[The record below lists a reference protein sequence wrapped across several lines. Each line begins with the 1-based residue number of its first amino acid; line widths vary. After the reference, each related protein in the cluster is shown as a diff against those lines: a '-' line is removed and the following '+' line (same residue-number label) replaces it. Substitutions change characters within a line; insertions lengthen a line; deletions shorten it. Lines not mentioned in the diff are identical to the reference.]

1 MGRLQGWMRAAV
13 LGQVTAILLTTAA
26 AAQDTEIQDTIGGQ
40 LQAFTERDIG
50 GAFGFAS
57 PTIQG
62 LFGTPEN
69 FGTMVRNGY
78 PMVWS
83 HDEVRFLELREIA
96 GVLYQK
102 VMIRDAQGVLHILD
116 YKMIETDRGWLID
129 GVSFLPGPDV
139 GA

>member
-1 MGRLQGWMRAAV
+1 MPILHRWIRSAV
-13 LGQVTAILLTTAA
+13 LGNVAAILLSSAA
-26 AAQDTEIQDTIGGQ
+26 TAQDAEIQETIGGQ
-40 LQAFTERDIG
+40 LQAFADRDVDE
-50 GAFGFAS
+50 AFGFAS
-57 PTIQG
+57 PMIQG
-62 LFGTPEN
+62 MFGTPEN
-69 FGTMVRNGY
+69 FGTMVQNGY

-102 VMIRDAQGVLHILD
+102 VMIRDANGRLHVLD

-129 GVSFLPGPDV
+129 GVSFLPAPDV